1 MKVFPTTLRS
11 EISVNIK
18 IECYE
23 FIEINDSRRLLSCFS
38 GLMTSCSDDDDA
50 GSKVLLRPVTAME
63 IVQNKAYLSW
73 KSVEGATEYI
83 VEVYKV
89 VDKGEE
95 LYKTETVPGDRSSC
109 VIDLDWEE
117 NYKFKVK
124 CEGNGRLS
132 GYWETEVT
140 GILYRP
146 LSIELGEARTIDTQA
161 LISWTPND
169 TVVITALTAVPMGL
183 ETVNSQDIKV
193 YNVSS
198 EEYLAVPKI
207 IDDLTPE
214 TSYRVSLYSGEE
226 QNSDTYQARI
236 EVKTAV
242 TENLDEDYGM
252 ANRIDLRNEAF
263 DPDYFNKLDWNSLAE
278 GTTFVLPAG
287 KTYVLNS
294 GETVIEFAHSV
305 HFVTPQTLEDYPTF
319 SFDNAFR
326 IVEGGVVD
334 KVTFKRINLR
344 ASKSLSEVAD
354 NSLSGKQVICPE
366 SDVFLINTIDFTNCY
381 IENFRSIVRSKKATG
396 NVGAIAFKECTIN
409 AIGNQGI
416 VSTDGKNGNYI
427 NDVSFDECTITN
439 ICGIADL
446 RNSSSGKS
454 ISITNTTFCYA
465 PMENSFLF
473 RVDPSIA
480 VKIENCVFG
489 GSMKIDGKLPKFNE
503 LGSGGQD
510 DYTGVYPFS
519 SVNSFQANDR
529 TSSKGNLGLSDS
541 KMSTTTLFTAPG
553 TNNFKLNE
561 LFTGCSSVGASIWRR

>member
-1 MKVFPTTLRS
+1 MNLLKLMTVG
-11 EISVNIK
+11 
-18 IECYE
+18 C
-23 FIEINDSRRLLSCFS
+23 LLSCFS

-198 EEYLAVPKI
+198 EEYLAGSKI

-236 EVKTAV
+236 EVKTTV
-242 TENLDEDYGM
+242 TENLDEDYGT

-396 NVGAIAFKECTIN
+396 NGGAIAFKECTIN

-489 GSMKIDGKLPKFNE
+489 GSMKLDGKLPKFNE

-561 LFTGCSSVGASIWRR
+561 LFTGCSSVGASKWRR

>member
-1 MKVFPTTLRS
+1 MNLLKLMTVG
-11 EISVNIK
+11 
-18 IECYE
+18 C
-23 FIEINDSRRLLSCFS
+23 LLSCFS

-140 GILYRP
+140 GVLYRP

-161 LISWTPND
+161 LISWMPND

-198 EEYLAVPKI
+198 EEYLAGSKI

-242 TENLDEDYGM
+242 TENLDEDYGT

-561 LFTGCSSVGASIWRR
+561 LFTGCSSVGASKWRR

>member
-1 MKVFPTTLRS
+1 MNLLKLMTVG
-11 EISVNIK
+11 
-18 IECYE
+18 C
-23 FIEINDSRRLLSCFS
+23 LLSCFS

-140 GILYRP
+140 GVLYRP

-161 LISWTPND
+161 LISWMPND

-198 EEYLAVPKI
+198 EEYLAGSKI

-214 TSYRVSLYSGEE
+214 TSYRVSFYSGDE
-226 QNSDTYQARI
+226 QSSDTYQARI

-242 TENLDEDYGM
+242 TENLDEDYGT

-263 DPDYFNKLDWNSLAE
+263 DPDYFNRLDWNSLAE

-561 LFTGCSSVGASIWRR
+561 LFTGCSSVGASKWRR

>member
-1 MKVFPTTLRS
+1 MNLLKLMTVG
-11 EISVNIK
+11 
-18 IECYE
+18 C
-23 FIEINDSRRLLSCFS
+23 LLSCFS

-198 EEYLAVPKI
+198 EEYLAGSKI

-214 TSYRVSLYSGEE
+214 TSYRVSLYSGDE
-226 QNSDTYQARI
+226 QSSDTYQARI

-242 TENLDEDYGM
+242 TENLDEDYGT

-381 IENFRSIVRSKKATG
+381 IENFRSIVRSKKTTG

-541 KMSTTTLFTAPG
+541 KMSTATLFTAPE

-561 LFTGCSSVGASIWRR
+561 LFTGCSSVGASKWRR

>member
-1 MKVFPTTLRS
+1 MNLLKLMTVG
-11 EISVNIK
+11 
-18 IECYE
+18 C
-23 FIEINDSRRLLSCFS
+23 LLSCFS

-73 KSVEGATEYI
+73 KSVEGATEYV

-140 GILYRP
+140 GVLYRP

-198 EEYLAVPKI
+198 EEYLAGSKI

-214 TSYRVSLYSGEE
+214 TSYRVSFYSGDE
-226 QNSDTYQARI
+226 QSSDTYQARI
-236 EVKTAV
+236 EVKTVV
-242 TENLDEDYGM
+242 TENLDEDYGT

-561 LFTGCSSVGASIWRR
+561 LFTGCSSVGASKWRR

>member
-1 MKVFPTTLRS
+1 MNLLKLMTVG
-11 EISVNIK
+11 
-18 IECYE
+18 C
-23 FIEINDSRRLLSCFS
+23 LLSCFS

-124 CEGNGRLS
+124 CEGNGMLS

-198 EEYLAVPKI
+198 EEYLAGSKI

-242 TENLDEDYGM
+242 TENLDEDYGT

-294 GETVIEFAHSV
+294 GETVIEFVHSV

-439 ICGIADL
+439 ICDIADL

-489 GSMKIDGKLPKFNE
+489 GSMKIDGKIPKFNE

-541 KMSTTTLFTAPG
+541 KMSTATLFTAPG

-561 LFTGCSSVGASIWRR
+561 LFTGCSSVGASKWRR

>member
-1 MKVFPTTLRS
+1 MNLLKLMTVG
-11 EISVNIK
+11 
-18 IECYE
+18 C
-23 FIEINDSRRLLSCFS
+23 LLSCFS

-161 LISWTPND
+161 LISWMPND

-198 EEYLAVPKI
+198 EEYLAGSKI

-214 TSYRVSLYSGEE
+214 TSYRVSLYSGDE
-226 QNSDTYQARI
+226 QSSDTYQARI

-242 TENLDEDYGM
+242 TENLDEDYGT

-529 TSSKGNLGLSDS
+529 TSSKGNIGLSDS
-541 KMSTTTLFTAPG
+541 KMSTATLFTAPE

-561 LFTGCSSVGASIWRR
+561 LFTGCSSVGASKWRR

>member
-1 MKVFPTTLRS
+1 MNLLKLMTVG
-11 EISVNIK
+11 
-18 IECYE
+18 C
-23 FIEINDSRRLLSCFS
+23 LLSCFS

-140 GILYRP
+140 GVLYRP

-161 LISWTPND
+161 LISWMPND

-198 EEYLAVPKI
+198 EEYLAGSKI

-214 TSYRVSLYSGEE
+214 TSYRVSFYSGDE
-226 QNSDTYQARI
+226 QSSDTYQARI
-236 EVKTAV
+236 EVKTVV
-242 TENLDEDYGM
+242 TENLDEDYGT

-381 IENFRSIVRSKKATG
+381 IENFRSIVRSKKAIG

-416 VSTDGKNGNYI
+416 VSTDGKNGNHI

-561 LFTGCSSVGASIWRR
+561 LFTGCSSVGASKWRR

>member
-1 MKVFPTTLRS
+1 MKEIYIKWHKISLIKRIILGIFMGILLVLVAPEKASGIVILGDLFVGALKAIAPILVFFLVMVAVLQHKKGQKSNMKSIVVLYLLGTFLAAVVAVVGS
-11 EISVNIK
+11 
-18 IECYE
+18 
-23 FIEINDSRRLLSCFS
+23 FIF
-38 GLMTSCSDDDDA
+38 
-50 GSKVLLRPVTAME
+50 PVE
-63 IVQNKAYLSW
+63 LILK
-73 KSVEGATEYI
+73 ATEGSIAPPENIYGVLKGLLMNLVDNPMNALLKGNYI
-83 VEVYKV
+83 
-89 VDKGEE
+89 
-95 LYKTETVPGDRSSC
+95 
-109 VIDLDWEE
+109 
-117 NYKFKVK
+117 
-124 CEGNGRLS
+124 
-132 GYWETEVT
+132 
-140 GILYRP
+140 GILFW
-146 LSIELGEARTIDTQA
+146 SILFGGFLRDGKESTKQA
-161 LISWTPND
+161 LIDISEVILK
-169 TVVITALTAVPMGL
+169 TV
-183 ETVNSQDIKV
+183 K
-193 YNVSS
+193 
-198 EEYLAVPKI
+198 
-207 IDDLTPE
+207 
-214 TSYRVSLYSGEE
+214 
-226 QNSDTYQARI
+226 
-236 EVKTAV
+236 
-242 TENLDEDYGM
+242 
-252 ANRIDLRNEAF
+252 
-263 DPDYFNKLDWNSLAE
+263 
-278 GTTFVLPAG
+278 
-287 KTYVLNS
+287 
-294 GETVIEFAHSV
+294 TVIEFAHSV

-561 LFTGCSSVGASIWRR
+561 LFTGCSSVGASKWRR

>member
-1 MKVFPTTLRS
+1 MNLLKLMTVG
-11 EISVNIK
+11 
-18 IECYE
+18 C
-23 FIEINDSRRLLSCFS
+23 LLSCFS

-198 EEYLAVPKI
+198 EEYLAGSKI

-214 TSYRVSLYSGEE
+214 TSYRVSLYSGDE
-226 QNSDTYQARI
+226 QSSDTYQARI

-242 TENLDEDYGM
+242 TENLDEDYGT

-529 TSSKGNLGLSDS
+529 TSSKGSLGLSDS
-541 KMSTTTLFTAPG
+541 KMSTATLFTAPG

-561 LFTGCSSVGASIWRR
+561 LFTGCSSVGASKWRR

>member
-1 MKVFPTTLRS
+1 MNLLKLMTVG
-11 EISVNIK
+11 
-18 IECYE
+18 C
-23 FIEINDSRRLLSCFS
+23 LLSCFS

-50 GSKVLLRPVTAME
+50 GLKVLLRPVTAME

-198 EEYLAVPKI
+198 EEYLAGSKI

-242 TENLDEDYGM
+242 TENLDEDYGT

-529 TSSKGNLGLSDS
+529 TSSKGSLGLSDS
-541 KMSTTTLFTAPG
+541 KMSTATLFTAPG

-561 LFTGCSSVGASIWRR
+561 LFTGCSSVGASKWRR

>member
-1 MKVFPTTLRS
+1 MNLLKLMTVG
-11 EISVNIK
+11 
-18 IECYE
+18 C
-23 FIEINDSRRLLSCFS
+23 LLSCFS

-198 EEYLAVPKI
+198 EEYLAGSKI

-242 TENLDEDYGM
+242 TENLDEDYGT

-465 PMENSFLF
+465 PMENSCLF

-561 LFTGCSSVGASIWRR
+561 LFTGCSSVGASKWRR

>member
-1 MKVFPTTLRS
+1 MNLLKLMTVG
-11 EISVNIK
+11 
-18 IECYE
+18 C
-23 FIEINDSRRLLSCFS
+23 LLSCFS

-73 KSVEGATEYI
+73 KSVEGATEYN

-169 TVVITALTAVPMGL
+169 TVVITALTAVPMGT

-198 EEYLAVPKI
+198 EEYLAGSKI

-242 TENLDEDYGM
+242 TENLDEDYGT

-294 GETVIEFAHSV
+294 GETVIEFVHSV

-561 LFTGCSSVGASIWRR
+561 LFTGCSSVGASKWRR

>member
-1 MKVFPTTLRS
+1 MNLLKLMTVG
-11 EISVNIK
+11 
-18 IECYE
+18 C
-23 FIEINDSRRLLSCFS
+23 LLSCFS

-198 EEYLAVPKI
+198 EEYLGGSKI

-214 TSYRVSLYSGEE
+214 TSYRVSLYSGDE
-226 QNSDTYQARI
+226 QSSDTYQARI

-242 TENLDEDYGM
+242 TENLDEDYGT

-529 TSSKGNLGLSDS
+529 TSSKGSLGLSDS

-553 TNNFKLNE
+553 TNIFKLNE
-561 LFTGCSSVGASIWRR
+561 LFTGCSSVGASKWRR

>member
-1 MKVFPTTLRS
+1 MNLLKLMTVG
-11 EISVNIK
+11 
-18 IECYE
+18 C
-23 FIEINDSRRLLSCFS
+23 LLSCFS

-198 EEYLAVPKI
+198 EEYLAGSKI

-242 TENLDEDYGM
+242 TENLDEDYGT

-416 VSTDGKNGNYI
+416 VSTDGKNGNYV

-561 LFTGCSSVGASIWRR
+561 LFTGCSSVGASKWRR

>member
-1 MKVFPTTLRS
+1 MNLLKLMTVG
-11 EISVNIK
+11 
-18 IECYE
+18 C
-23 FIEINDSRRLLSCFS
+23 LLSCFS

-140 GILYRP
+140 GVLYRP

-198 EEYLAVPKI
+198 EEYLAGSKI

-214 TSYRVSLYSGEE
+214 TSYRVSFYSGDE
-226 QNSDTYQARI
+226 QSSDTYQARI
-236 EVKTAV
+236 EVKTTV
-242 TENLDEDYGM
+242 TENLDEDYGT

-381 IENFRSIVRSKKATG
+381 IENFRSIVRLKKATG

-529 TSSKGNLGLSDS
+529 TSSKGSLGLSDS
-541 KMSTTTLFTAPG
+541 KMSTATLFTAPG

-561 LFTGCSSVGASIWRR
+561 LFTGCSSVGASKWRR

>member
-1 MKVFPTTLRS
+1 MNLLKLMTVG
-11 EISVNIK
+11 
-18 IECYE
+18 C
-23 FIEINDSRRLLSCFS
+23 LLSCFS

-198 EEYLAVPKI
+198 EEYLAGSKI

-242 TENLDEDYGM
+242 TENLDEDYGT

-427 NDVSFDECTITN
+427 NDISFDECTITN

-561 LFTGCSSVGASIWRR
+561 LFTGCSSVGASKWRR

>member
-1 MKVFPTTLRS
+1 MNLLKLMTVG
-11 EISVNIK
+11 
-18 IECYE
+18 C
-23 FIEINDSRRLLSCFS
+23 LLSCFS

-198 EEYLAVPKI
+198 EEYLAGSKI

-214 TSYRVSLYSGEE
+214 TSYRVSFYSGDE
-226 QNSDTYQARI
+226 QSSDTYQARI

-242 TENLDEDYGM
+242 TENLDEDYGT

-529 TSSKGNLGLSDS
+529 TSSKGSLGLSDS
-541 KMSTTTLFTAPG
+541 KMSTTPLFTAPG

-561 LFTGCSSVGASIWRR
+561 LFTGCSSVGASKWRR

>member
-1 MKVFPTTLRS
+1 MTVG
-11 EISVNIK
+11 
-18 IECYE
+18 C
-23 FIEINDSRRLLSCFS
+23 LLSCFS

-140 GILYRP
+140 GVLYRP

-198 EEYLAVPKI
+198 EEYLAGSKI

-214 TSYRVSLYSGEE
+214 TSYRVSFYSGDE
-226 QNSDTYQARI
+226 QSSDTYQARI
-236 EVKTAV
+236 EVKTTV
-242 TENLDEDYGM
+242 TENLDEDYGT

-541 KMSTTTLFTAPG
+541 KMSTATLFTAPG
-553 TNNFKLNE
+553 TNIFKLNE
-561 LFTGCSSVGASIWRR
+561 LFTGCSSVGASKWRR

>member
-1 MKVFPTTLRS
+1 MNLLKLMTVG
-11 EISVNIK
+11 
-18 IECYE
+18 C
-23 FIEINDSRRLLSCFS
+23 LLSCFS

-89 VDKGEE
+89 VDKGDE

-169 TVVITALTAVPMGL
+169 TVVITALTAVPMGT

-198 EEYLAVPKI
+198 EEYLAGSKI

-242 TENLDEDYGM
+242 TENLDEDYGT

-510 DYTGVYPFS
+510 DYTSVYPFS

-561 LFTGCSSVGASIWRR
+561 LFTGCSSVGASKWRR

>member
-1 MKVFPTTLRS
+1 MNLLKLMTVG
-11 EISVNIK
+11 
-18 IECYE
+18 C
-23 FIEINDSRRLLSCFS
+23 LLSCFS

-73 KSVEGATEYI
+73 KSVEGAIEYI

-146 LSIELGEARTIDTQA
+146 LSIELGDARTIDTQA

-169 TVVITALTAVPMGL
+169 TVVITALTAVPMGT

-198 EEYLAVPKI
+198 EEYLAGSKI

-242 TENLDEDYGM
+242 TENLDEDYGT

-305 HFVTPQTLEDYPTF
+305 HFVTPQTLDDYPTF
-319 SFDNAFR
+319 SLDNAFR
-326 IVEGGVVD
+326 VVEGGVVD
-334 KVTFKRINLR
+334 KVTFKRVNLK

-416 VSTDGKNGNYI
+416 VSTDGKSGNYI

-446 RNSSSGKS
+446 RSNGSGKN

-541 KMSTTTLFTAPG
+541 KMSTATLFTAPG

-561 LFTGCSSVGASIWRR
+561 LFTGCSSVGASKWRR

>member
-1 MKVFPTTLRS
+1 MNLLKLMTVG
-11 EISVNIK
+11 
-18 IECYE
+18 C
-23 FIEINDSRRLLSCFS
+23 LLSCFS

-140 GILYRP
+140 GVLYRP

-198 EEYLAVPKI
+198 EEYLAGSKI

-214 TSYRVSLYSGEE
+214 TSYRVSFYSGDE
-226 QNSDTYQARI
+226 QSSDTYQARI
-236 EVKTAV
+236 EVKTTV
-242 TENLDEDYGM
+242 TENLDEDYGT

-465 PMENSFLF
+465 PMENSY
-473 RVDPSIA
+473 
-480 VKIENCVFG
+480 
-489 GSMKIDGKLPKFNE
+489 
-503 LGSGGQD
+503 SG
-510 DYTGVYPFS
+510 
-519 SVNSFQANDR
+519 
-529 TSSKGNLGLSDS
+529 
-541 KMSTTTLFTAPG
+541 
-553 TNNFKLNE
+553 
-561 LFTGCSSVGASIWRR
+561 

>member
-1 MKVFPTTLRS
+1 MNLLKLMTVG
-11 EISVNIK
+11 
-18 IECYE
+18 C
-23 FIEINDSRRLLSCFS
+23 LLSCFS

-161 LISWTPND
+161 LISWMPND

-198 EEYLAVPKI
+198 EEYLAGSKI

-214 TSYRVSLYSGEE
+214 TSYRVSFYSGDE
-226 QNSDTYQARI
+226 QSSDTYQARI

-242 TENLDEDYGM
+242 TENLDEDYGT

-381 IENFRSIVRSKKATG
+381 IENFRSIVRSKKAIG

-561 LFTGCSSVGASIWRR
+561 LFTGCSSVGASKWRR

>member
-1 MKVFPTTLRS
+1 MNLLKLMTVG
-11 EISVNIK
+11 
-18 IECYE
+18 C
-23 FIEINDSRRLLSCFS
+23 LLSCFS

-140 GILYRP
+140 GVLYRP

-161 LISWTPND
+161 LISWMPND

-198 EEYLAVPKI
+198 EEYLAGSKI

-214 TSYRVSLYSGEE
+214 TSYRVSFYSGDE
-226 QNSDTYQARI
+226 QSSDTYQARI
-236 EVKTAV
+236 EVKTTV
-242 TENLDEDYGM
+242 TENLDEDYGT

-287 KTYVLNS
+287 MTYVLNS

-381 IENFRSIVRSKKATG
+381 IENFRSIVRSKKAIG

-529 TSSKGNLGLSDS
+529 TSSKGSLGLSDS
-541 KMSTTTLFTAPG
+541 KMSTATLFTAPG

-561 LFTGCSSVGASIWRR
+561 LFTGCSSVGASKWRR

>member
-1 MKVFPTTLRS
+1 MNLLKLMTVG
-11 EISVNIK
+11 
-18 IECYE
+18 C
-23 FIEINDSRRLLSCFS
+23 LLSCFS

-198 EEYLAVPKI
+198 EEYLAGSKI

-214 TSYRVSLYSGEE
+214 TSYRVSFYSGDE
-226 QNSDTYQARI
+226 QSSDTYQARI
-236 EVKTAV
+236 EVKTTV
-242 TENLDEDYGM
+242 TENLDEDYGT

-561 LFTGCSSVGASIWRR
+561 LFTGCSSVGASKWRR

>member
-1 MKVFPTTLRS
+1 MNLLKLMTVG
-11 EISVNIK
+11 
-18 IECYE
+18 C
-23 FIEINDSRRLLSCFS
+23 LLSCFS

-198 EEYLAVPKI
+198 EEYLAGSKI

-242 TENLDEDYGM
+242 TENLDEDYGT

-561 LFTGCSSVGASIWRR
+561 LFTGCSSVGASKSRR

>member
-1 MKVFPTTLRS
+1 MNLLKLMTVG
-11 EISVNIK
+11 
-18 IECYE
+18 C
-23 FIEINDSRRLLSCFS
+23 LLSCFS

-89 VDKGEE
+89 VYKVVDKGEE

-140 GILYRP
+140 GVLYRP

-198 EEYLAVPKI
+198 EEYLAGSKI

-214 TSYRVSLYSGEE
+214 TSYRVSFYSGDE
-226 QNSDTYQARI
+226 QSSDTYQARI
-236 EVKTAV
+236 EVKTVV
-242 TENLDEDYGM
+242 TENLDEDYGT

-381 IENFRSIVRSKKATG
+381 IENFRSIVRSKKAIG

-561 LFTGCSSVGASIWRR
+561 LFTGCSSVGASKWRR

>member
-1 MKVFPTTLRS
+1 MNLLKLMTVG
-11 EISVNIK
+11 
-18 IECYE
+18 C
-23 FIEINDSRRLLSCFS
+23 LLSCFS

-89 VDKGEE
+89 VNKGEE

-124 CEGNGRLS
+124 CEGNGMLS

-198 EEYLAVPKI
+198 EEYLAGSKI

-242 TENLDEDYGM
+242 TENLDEDYGT

-541 KMSTTTLFTAPG
+541 KMSTATLFTAPG

-561 LFTGCSSVGASIWRR
+561 LFTGCSSVGASKWRR

>member
-1 MKVFPTTLRS
+1 MNLLKLMTVG
-11 EISVNIK
+11 
-18 IECYE
+18 C
-23 FIEINDSRRLLSCFS
+23 LLSCFS

-73 KSVEGATEYI
+73 KSVEGATGYI

-140 GILYRP
+140 GVLYRP

-198 EEYLAVPKI
+198 EEYLAGSKI

-214 TSYRVSLYSGEE
+214 TSYRVSFYSGDE
-226 QNSDTYQARI
+226 QSSDTYQARI

-242 TENLDEDYGM
+242 TENLDEDYGT

-561 LFTGCSSVGASIWRR
+561 LFTGCSSVGASKWRR

>member
-1 MKVFPTTLRS
+1 MNLLKLMTVG
-11 EISVNIK
+11 
-18 IECYE
+18 C
-23 FIEINDSRRLLSCFS
+23 LLSCFS

-117 NYKFKVK
+117 NYKFKMK

-161 LISWTPND
+161 LISWMPND

-198 EEYLAVPKI
+198 EEYLAGSKI

-214 TSYRVSLYSGEE
+214 TSYRVSLYSGDE
-226 QNSDTYQARI
+226 QSSDTYQARI

-242 TENLDEDYGM
+242 TENLDEDYGT

-561 LFTGCSSVGASIWRR
+561 LFTGCSSVGASKWRR

>member
-1 MKVFPTTLRS
+1 MNLLKLMTVG
-11 EISVNIK
+11 
-18 IECYE
+18 C
-23 FIEINDSRRLLSCFS
+23 LLSCFS

-140 GILYRP
+140 GVLYRP

-161 LISWTPND
+161 LISWMPND

-198 EEYLAVPKI
+198 EEYLAGSKI

-242 TENLDEDYGM
+242 TENLDEDYGT

-529 TSSKGNLGLSDS
+529 TSSKGSLGLSDS
-541 KMSTTTLFTAPG
+541 KMSTATLFTAPG

-561 LFTGCSSVGASIWRR
+561 LFTGCSSVGASKWRR

>member
-1 MKVFPTTLRS
+1 MNLLKLMTVG
-11 EISVNIK
+11 
-18 IECYE
+18 C
-23 FIEINDSRRLLSCFS
+23 LLSCFS

-140 GILYRP
+140 GVLYRP

-198 EEYLAVPKI
+198 EEYLAGSKI

-214 TSYRVSLYSGEE
+214 TSYRVSFYSGDE
-226 QNSDTYQARI
+226 QSSDTYQARI
-236 EVKTAV
+236 EVKTTV
-242 TENLDEDYGM
+242 TENLDEDYGT

-529 TSSKGNLGLSDS
+529 TSSKGSLGLSDS
-541 KMSTTTLFTAPG
+541 KMRTTALFTAPG

-561 LFTGCSSVGASIWRR
+561 LFTGCSSVGASKWRR

>member
-1 MKVFPTTLRS
+1 MNLLKLMTVG
-11 EISVNIK
+11 
-18 IECYE
+18 C
-23 FIEINDSRRLLSCFS
+23 LLSCFS

-132 GYWETEVT
+132 CYWETEVT

-198 EEYLAVPKI
+198 EEYLAGSKI

-242 TENLDEDYGM
+242 TENLDEDYGT

-561 LFTGCSSVGASIWRR
+561 LFTGCSSVGASKWRR

>member
-1 MKVFPTTLRS
+1 MNLLKLMTVG
-11 EISVNIK
+11 
-18 IECYE
+18 C
-23 FIEINDSRRLLSCFS
+23 LLSCFS

-198 EEYLAVPKI
+198 EEYLAGSKI

-242 TENLDEDYGM
+242 TENLDEDYGT

-446 RNSSSGKS
+446 WNSSSGKS

-561 LFTGCSSVGASIWRR
+561 LFTGCSSVGASKWRR

>member
-1 MKVFPTTLRS
+1 MNLLKLMTVG
-11 EISVNIK
+11 
-18 IECYE
+18 C
-23 FIEINDSRRLLSCFS
+23 LLSCFS

-198 EEYLAVPKI
+198 EEYLAGSKI

-242 TENLDEDYGM
+242 TENLDEDYGT

-381 IENFRSIVRSKKATG
+381 IENFRSIVRSKKDTG

-561 LFTGCSSVGASIWRR
+561 LFTGCSSVGASKWRR

>member
-1 MKVFPTTLRS
+1 MNLLKLMTVG
-11 EISVNIK
+11 
-18 IECYE
+18 C
-23 FIEINDSRRLLSCFS
+23 LLSCFS

-198 EEYLAVPKI
+198 EEYLAGSKI

-242 TENLDEDYGM
+242 TENLDEDYGT

-366 SDVFLINTIDFTNCY
+366 SDVFLINMIDFTNCY

-561 LFTGCSSVGASIWRR
+561 LFTGCSSVGASKWRR

>member
-1 MKVFPTTLRS
+1 MNLLKLMTVG
-11 EISVNIK
+11 
-18 IECYE
+18 C
-23 FIEINDSRRLLSCFS
+23 LLSCFS

-73 KSVEGATEYI
+73 KSVEGATEYV

-198 EEYLAVPKI
+198 EEYLAGSKI

-214 TSYRVSLYSGEE
+214 TSYRVSLYSGDE
-226 QNSDTYQARI
+226 QSSDTYQARI

-242 TENLDEDYGM
+242 TENLDEDYGT

-541 KMSTTTLFTAPG
+541 KMSTATLFTAPG

-561 LFTGCSSVGASIWRR
+561 LFTGCSSVGASKWRR

>member
-1 MKVFPTTLRS
+1 MNLLKLMTVG
-11 EISVNIK
+11 
-18 IECYE
+18 C
-23 FIEINDSRRLLSCFS
+23 LLSCFS

-198 EEYLAVPKI
+198 EEYLAGSKI
-207 IDDLTPE
+207 IGDLTPE
-214 TSYRVSLYSGEE
+214 TSYRVSLYSGDE
-226 QNSDTYQARI
+226 QSSDTYQARI

-242 TENLDEDYGM
+242 TENLDEDYGT

-561 LFTGCSSVGASIWRR
+561 LFTGCSSVGASKWRR